1 MSGIRRRNDSRSS
14 FRSRV
19 SYRSVVS
26 EDENETVERGQWN
39 SKADYLFTCI
49 GYAVGLGNICRFP
62 YLTYENGGGAF
73 VIPYMIMLLL
83 VGIPI
88 VFMET
93 SLGQY
98 SGKVISD
105 RDFKMCLY
113 LFILGPYQSLEF
125 LSSFRWCWYRSDCS
139 SILCR
144 NILQCDSILLDILS
158 IFISGFYSTLGNL

>member
-26 EDENETVERGQWN
+26 EDGDGDVTAIERGHWN

-73 VIPYMIMLLL
+73 VIPYIIMLLL

-98 SGKVISD
+98 SGKV
-105 RDFKMCLY
+105 C
-113 LFILGPYQSLEF
+113 
-125 LSSFRWCWYRSDCS
+125 
-139 SILCR
+139 
-144 NILQCDSILLDILS
+144 
-158 IFISGFYSTLGNL
+158 FISYTKTRFIVMFRDR

>member
-19 SYRSVVS
+19 SYRSVAS
-26 EDENETVERGQWN
+26 EDGNATVERGHWN

-98 SGKVISD
+98 SGKVMFPYSGKFI
-105 RDFKMCLY
+105 MI
-113 LFILGPYQSLEF
+113 LFYTRALSKFGVFVQSWVVLVSLRLF
-125 LSSFRWCWYRSDCS
+125 
-139 SILCR
+139 
-144 NILQCDSILLDILS
+144 
-158 IFISGFYSTLGNL
+158 

>member
-98 SGKVISD
+98 SGKVIPD
-105 RDFKMCLY
+105 KIQNVTF
-113 LFILGPYQSLEF
+113 
-125 LSSFRWCWYRSDCS
+125 SS
-139 SILCR
+139 
-144 NILQCDSILLDILS
+144 
-158 IFISGFYSTLGNL
+158 

>member
-105 RDFKMCLY
+105 WDFKILISHPRALLKFGAFVQFSVVLVSLR
-113 LFILGPYQSLEF
+113 LF
-125 LSSFRWCWYRSDCS
+125 WY
-139 SILCR
+139 
-144 NILQCDSILLDILS
+144 
-158 IFISGFYSTLGNL
+158 FM

>member
-105 RDFKMCLY
+105 WDFK
-113 LFILGPYQSLEF
+113 
-125 LSSFRWCWYRSDCS
+125 
-139 SILCR
+139 
-144 NILQCDSILLDILS
+144 ILLSHPRALS
-158 IFISGFYSTLGNL
+158 KFGAFVQFSVVLVSLRLFWYFM

>member
-19 SYRSVVS
+19 SYRSVAS
-26 EDENETVERGQWN
+26 EDGNATVERGHWN

-98 SGKVISD
+98 SGKVVFRYFGKFIMILFYI
-105 RDFKMCLY
+105 RDLSKFGVFVQFSVVLVSLR
-113 LFILGPYQSLEF
+113 LF
-125 LSSFRWCWYRSDCS
+125 
-139 SILCR
+139 
-144 NILQCDSILLDILS
+144 
-158 IFISGFYSTLGNL
+158 